1 MNAALAKLERQRASQ
16 ERNLAAQLDAAF
28 RQGPHTG
35 IQMVLSG
42 EEGQRN
48 QRMQVYFSYFNQARQ
63 ETIAELKKNARRDGG
78 AKVDARRKTEPAA
91 NAGLR
96 AKGPAGEAGA
106 GA

>member
-28 RQGPHTG
+28 RRGPHTG

-48 QRMQVYFSYFNQARQ
+48 QRMQVYFSIFQPRP
-63 ETIAELKKNARRDGG
+63 AEGRLSRS
-78 AKVDARRKTEPAA
+78 
-91 NAGLR
+91 
-96 AKGPAGEAGA
+96 
-106 GA
+106 